1 MKNSKFWFVNKDGL
15 TCKINLEILL
25 KQCDLSGFHTYNK
38 ALVQVVNNEIHFRDD
53 NFFYDFLKA
62 TINGKNQFQE
72 DVAKDRFERDMLSQ
86 GRKLITR
93 LRELDKSL
101 ILVDEKES
109 AVKFFKN
116 GYLTI
121 TSESIILNDYSS
133 LGNKLLWHGKIQDR
147 DWSSETIEDSLFRS
161 FIDNSIGISDYTRL
175 VLGYLTH
182 DFNEEGKGYL
192 VVLTDKTQ
200 RRIEGGGTGKNLL
213 CSILELTI
221 SKTEVSAEQLKY
233 DSTLMQS
240 WDFQRLFIISD
251 AGAKFNWPFLKNLI
265 TGNTQHKKLYQ
276 NEEQISYKEMP
287 KFVVSTNHSVPE
299 DDGGL
304 NRRIRILEFSSFYKE
319 NGGVDVY
326 HGGMFPLIWSE
337 TDYFGYD
344 HFIAECIQLYFINK
358 GQIKEVNISE
368 SGNIKRF
375 IGNYGE
381 DLYDFIDTNFEIW
394 LEKGMFTTQEFNSEI
409 NKFLNQKSNQK
420 DFSNAKLNNAIESF
434 VVLKNGKEPEFNYA
448 YYKSKKHNNTR
459 YRVFEKK
466 TIGEL
471 VTEINHLS
479 SN

>member
-1 MKNSKFWFVNKDGL
+1 MKHSKFWFMKTDGL
-15 TCKINLEILL
+15 NCKINFEKLL
-25 KQCDLSGFHTYNK
+25 KQSELLGFQIYNK
-38 ALVQVVNNEIHFRDD
+38 ALVQVVNNEIHFRDE
-53 NFFYDFLKA
+53 NFFYDSLKA
-62 TINGKNQFQE
+62 IITEKDKIHQ

-121 TSESIILNDYSS
+121 TAESIILNDYNS
-133 LGNKLLWHGKIQDR
+133 LGNKLIWHDKIQDR
-147 DWSSETIEDSLFRS
+147 AWSLENIKDYLFRS
-161 FIDNSIGISDYTRL
+161 FIDNSIGITDYTRL

-192 VVLTDKTQ
+192 VVFTDKTQ
-200 RRIEGGGTGKNLL
+200 SRIEGGGTGKNLL
-213 CSILELTI
+213 CTLLELTI
-221 SKTEVSAEQLKY
+221 SKIELSAEQLKY
-233 DSTLMQS
+233 DSSLLQS
-240 WDFQRLFIISD
+240 WNFQRLFIISD
-251 AGAKFNWPFLKNLI
+251 AGTKFNWLFLKNLV

-276 NEEQISYKEMP
+276 NEEQISYEEMP

-304 NRRIRILEFSSFYKE
+304 NRRFRILEFSSFYKE
-319 NGGVDVY
+319 QGGVDAY
-326 HGGMFPLIWSE
+326 HNGMFPHIWSE
-337 TDYFGYD
+337 RDYFGFD
-344 HFIAECIQLYFINK
+344 QFIAECIQHYFINK
-358 GQIKEVNISE
+358 GQIKEVDISE

-381 DLYDFIDTNFEIW
+381 DLYDFIDTNFDIW
-394 LEKGMFTTQEFNSEI
+394 LEKGMFTTQEFNVEI
-409 NKFLNQKSNQK
+409 NRFLNQRSNQK

-434 VVLKNGKEPEFNYA
+434 VALKNGKETENKYA
-448 YYKSKKHNNTR
+448 YYKSKKIGNAR
-459 YRVFEKK
+459 FRVFEKK
-466 TIGEL
+466 PFGEL
-471 VTEINHLS
+471 VADINHLS